1 MACPILKTLQISF
14 TAPNPVPDN
23 GYRVKWRVVGTT
35 TYTTATGPFTNSPVV
50 LNNIP
55 ACENVEG
62 TVEAVCGATYSS
74 VATFL
79 ATKDTVYV
87 CNASLTGSTTSGS
100 YYTYPKRLFDLQGSG
115 DTVTINYDAV
125 ALPNRFNIYNSDNTL
140 VANSGWK
147 GIASYAGPWGNTLS
161 TATAGSFNFSKSATG
176 GDGRWYYLTTEFV
189 GTTGNTSDTWTAT
202 LACTSAPTTAWT
214 ITPSTTTV
222 VEGNTVTF
230 NVVSAN
236 LPSPSTVWYTIS
248 GMQQADFTDYQTAG
262 SFVITNNTGSFTK
275 TLVNDGV
282 TEGNQSF
289 TASVRLNSAIG
300 EIKATSV
307 PVTVTDPGAATPAYT
322 VTPSVTS
329 VNEGSSVIFNV
340 TAANVANGTTLYYT
354 VSGGIAA
361 ADFTDNTLSGS
372 FVVNNQAG
380 AFTKTLKND
389 LTTEGAETFDVQVR
403 TTGIGGNTVA
413 YCGPITV
420 NDTSI
425 TGGAVTPTYTLLALN
440 QSSEAV
446 TTINEGTNLT
456 IRLNTTDVANG
467 TTIPYTVTGISSG
480 DLGGSS
486 DALTGNFTIS
496 GNTATKNFYIAAD
509 TTTEGTETFVL
520 SLTGLSKSISVTIN
534 DSSPASSWTGYDLLA
549 VASDCSLI
557 NGNTNFTAYKLNS
570 PGSILPNDVLYTAQ
584 NISSPLATGYYTD
597 GTYKYTVNTGT
608 VSSKVD
614 CPPAAG
620 SPAYY
625 LVARVGSNIV
635 TSINEGQ
642 TVVFSLVTENV
653 ANGTVVPWVVSG
665 INAADLSA
673 GSLSGNFTVGT
684 TTTASFTLANDF
696 TTEGTESMTLTL
708 PNNNVNSTITI
719 TDSSQT
725 PTMYYQLSGCGTTT
739 IAYTTLAPTLG
750 TGQQYVLPG
759 STTLFY
765 TYTGASSTFSFPPT
779 EYNGSIQRANVLG
792 CP

>member
-1 MACPILKTLQISF
+1 MACPILKTLQVTF

-23 GYRVKWRVVGTT
+23 GYRVKWRVVGSS
-35 TYTTATGPFTNSPVV
+35 TYTTAVGPFVNSPIT
-50 LNNIP
+50 LSNIP

-79 ATKDTVYV
+79 ATKETVYV
-87 CNASLTGSTTSGS
+87 CNANVTGSVTSGTA
-100 YYTYPKRLFDLQGSG
+100 YTYPKRLFDLQGSG
-115 DTVTINYDAV
+115 DTVTINYNSV
-125 ALPNRFNIYNSDNTL
+125 ALPNRFTFYNSDNTA
-140 VANSGWK
+140 VGNSGWK
-147 GIASYAGPWGNTLS
+147 GVASYAGPWGNTLS
-161 TATAGSFNFSKSATG
+161 TATTGSFNFSKSATG
-176 GDGRWYYLTTEFV
+176 GDGRWYYLTTDFV
-189 GTTGNTSDTWTAT
+189 GATGNTSDTWNAT
-202 LACTSAPTTAWT
+202 IACTVAPTTPWT

-222 VEGNTVTF
+222 VEGNAVTF
-230 NVVSAN
+230 NVVTAN

-248 GMQQADFTDYQTAG
+248 GMQQADFTDNATAG
-262 SFVITNNTGSFTK
+262 SFVVTNNVGSFSK

-289 TASVRLNSAIG
+289 TTSVRLNSAIG

-354 VSGGIAA
+354 CSGGVAA
-361 ADFTDNTLSGS
+361 ADFTDATLSGS

-380 AFTKTLKND
+380 AFTKTLAND
-389 LTTEGAETFDVQVR
+389 LLTEGAETFDVQVR
-403 TTGIGGNTVA
+403 TTSISGNTVA
-413 YCGPITV
+413 YCGPITI
-420 NDTSI
+420 NDTSL
-425 TGGAVTPTYTLLALN
+425 TGGTATPTYTLLALN

-456 IRLNTTDVANG
+456 IRLNTTAVTNG

-480 DLGGSS
+480 DLSGGS
-486 DALTGNFTIS
+486 DTLTGNFTIS
-496 GNTATKNFYIAAD
+496 GNTASKNFYIAAD
-509 TTTEGTETFVL
+509 TTTEGVETFVL

-557 NGNTNFTAYKLNS
+557 NGNTNFPAYKLNS
-570 PGSILPNDVLYTAQ
+570 PGSILPGDVLYTAQ
-584 NISSPLATGYYTD
+584 NISSPLATGFYTD

-620 SPAYY
+620 SAAYY
-625 LVARVGSNIV
+625 LVARVGSSIV
-635 TSINEGQ
+635 TSANEGQ

-665 INAADLSA
+665 ISAADLSS

-684 TTTASFTLANDF
+684 TTTASFTLANDNL
-696 TTEGTESMTLTL
+696 TEGTESMTLTL
-708 PNNNVNSTITI
+708 PNNNVTNTITI
-719 TDSSQT
+719 VDSSLT
-725 PTMYYQLSGCGTTT
+725 PLLYYQLGGCGTGD
-739 IAYTTLAPTLG
+739 IAYTLIAPTLG

-759 STTLFY
+759 GTTIFY
-765 TYTGASSTFSFPPT
+765 TYTGASSTFNSLPSG
-779 EYNGSIQRANVLG
+779 YNGSIQRANVLG